1 MPTQTE
7 IAEHLG
13 LSQAAVSKAMMK
25 LTLDWRTSSMAEIRL
40 AYLNRLRAEASGHM
54 SSSGL
59 DLVEEKAKTERV
71 RRELAMMELME
82 KQGLLV
88 NIDDIKGDI
97 TLALLNFKNALL
109 SRNERLKSAI
119 DAMYGI
125 DLDITILQDDTHEA
139 LNDLARTLQRQ
150 GAAIEM
156 DGHSTAAGVED
167 GDNRVGT

>member
-25 LTLDWRTSSMAEIRL
+25 LTLDWRTSSMDEIRL
-40 AYLNRLRAEASGHM
+40 AYLNRLRAEASGHV

-97 TLALLNFKNALL
+97 KLALL
-109 SRNERLKSAI
+109 
-119 DAMYGI
+119 
-125 DLDITILQDDTHEA
+125 
-139 LNDLARTLQRQ
+139 
-150 GAAIEM
+150 
-156 DGHSTAAGVED
+156 
-167 GDNRVGT
+167 

>member
-1 MPTQTE
+1 MPTQAE

-25 LTLDWRTSSMAEIRL
+25 LTLDWRTSSMDEIRL
-40 AYLNRLRAEASGHM
+40 AYLNRLRAEASGHV

-109 SRNERLKSAI
+109 SRNERLKARSTPCTAS
-119 DAMYGI
+119 
-125 DLDITILQDDTHEA
+125 ILT
-139 LNDLARTLQRQ
+139 
-150 GAAIEM
+150 
-156 DGHSTAAGVED
+156 
-167 GDNRVGT
+167 

>member
-25 LTLDWRTSSMAEIRL
+25 LTLDWRTSSMDEIRL
-40 AYLNRLRAEASGHM
+40 AYLNRLRSEASGHV

-150 GAAIEM
+150 SAAIEL